1 MLHLRLNLI
10 IISLCSPP
18 PPPYSAMAMPSN
30 PDTSFTTL
38 TITRTVRA
46 PNASDSHATRVSQN
60 QYQFSVKS
68 FNTIDRAAQV
78 QQLERRINAHHP
90 LKDGVE
96 AAMRLQ
102 GSAAKTSPYV
112 AVGDIFCSVA
122 DRELLLN
129 DVDDL
134 SWELL
139 PRTRAPC
146 AWKGYGRP
154 GTANEGMPGKTKA
167 RREAKRP
174 WNQLQTKTLKSCFRQ
189 TLCLTPERS
198 TCVFLSIDL

>member
-1 MLHLRLNLI
+1 MQFWLNLI

-18 PPPYSAMAMPSN
+18 PPPYTAMAMPSN
-30 PDTSFTTL
+30 PDTASFTML
-38 TITRTVRA
+38 TITRTLRA
-46 PNASDSHATRVSQN
+46 PNVSDSNATPASQK

-78 QQLERRINAHHP
+78 EQLERRINAHHP
-90 LKDGVE
+90 VQHGVE

-102 GSAAKTSPYV
+102 GSAAKNSPYV

-122 DRELLLN
+122 DRELFIN
-129 DVDDL
+129 DVDEL
-134 SWELL
+134 SSELL
-139 PRTRAPC
+139 PRTRGPC
-146 AWKGYGRP
+146 AWKGCGRP

-167 RREAKRP
+167 RTEAKRP
-174 WNQLQTKTLKSCFRQ
+174 WNQLQTRTLKCCLHQ
-189 TLCLTPERS
+189 TLRLTPERS